1 MNASQIGHDAQ
12 PDPQPCVAM
21 QDLQKLFFEDKA
33 RVSDREVLVTSRL
46 NNCLRPFIGQLPNE
60 DTFSEVKGA
69 IVAEMDRMIDE
80 GLMTRHLDWLAA
92 LVGRRLY
99 VAYGAKA
106 VQKLSA
112 ELKDKGAV

>member
-1 MNASQIGHDAQ
+1 
-12 PDPQPCVAM
+12 M

-60 DTFSEVKGA
+60 DTFAEVKGA

-92 LVGRRLY
+92 VVGRRLY